1 MATVR
6 TLITDAL
13 LEIGALGPGETLDA
27 SLAAVGLQRVQN
39 QFDAWQ
45 ADRLNLAVLARAS
58 FTLPSGT
65 STVTLGTGGSVTT
78 SPATT
83 TAPMFLD
90 HVTYVNPASSPEV
103 EVPIGQMSRDDYAAI
118 TIKSL
123 SSALPTQCFYQRSN
137 TTALGSLFFW
147 PKVSQNV
154 TIYIYSLQGIGVPV
168 TLSDVIL
175 GPPGY
180 PDASLYDLAV
190 RLCPATGTAM
200 PDGLPA
206 LRSLAMKRMQR
217 PNVYPGTLGVD
228 PAVTSQGG
236 AGYNI
241 LSDTMQTA
249 R

>member
-6 TLITDAL
+6 AIITDAL

-27 SLAAVGLQRVQN
+27 SLAAVGLLRFQN
-39 QFDAWQ
+39 QLDAWQ
-45 ADRLNLAVLARAS
+45 ADRLDLAVLARAY
-58 FTLPSGT
+58 FTLTSGT
-65 STVTLGTGGSVTT
+65 STVTIGTGGSVTT
-78 SPATT
+78 TPATT

-103 EVPIGQMSRDDYAAI
+103 EVPIGQMSRDDYEAI
-118 TIKSL
+118 TIKAL
-123 SSALPTQCFYQRSN
+123 PSALPTQCFYQRSN

-147 PKVSQNV
+147 PQVTQNV
-154 TIYIYSLQGIGVPV
+154 TIYLYSLQGTAVPAS
-168 TLSDVIL
+168 LSDTII
-175 GPPGY
+175 GPAGY
-180 PDASLYDLAV
+180 ADAFMYDLAV
-190 RLCPATGTAM
+190 RLCPATGTTM

-206 LRSLAMKRMQR
+206 LRSLAMRRMQR
-217 PNVYPGTLGVD
+217 PNVSPGTLGVD
-228 PAVTSQGG
+228 PAVTNQGG